1 MDDKTRGVGDQPE
14 DLSGWSAETT
24 RNLDTAGTYPSA
36 PATSSRRPARTTS
49 RTSGTRGSGDAPLD
63 RETDIRT
70 RELQAEIADTR
81 EDMAET
87 IEAIQDR
94 LRPGNI
100 VSNATERVKNATTDK
115 VRHVAESAGDTAH
128 DLMDRT
134 RSGAADIVEG
144 ARQNPMPALMIG
156 AGVAWLLM
164 DRSRKGDGYARAS
177 QRTWSSYRTPRY
189 GADELTPRYRA
200 NHVAAGTA
208 VDLSEANYSDVDY
221 RQSGT
226 GSARGTMGDMSSRA
240 GEMADD
246 ARYALRRTTRNAQ
259 NGLQRLLR
267 DNPLLV
273 GAAAVLVGAAVGA
286 ALPETER
293 ENELLGETRDSV
305 VNQAKDAAREA
316 ASTVQEVATDAANT
330 VTERLTDKS

>member
-1 MDDKTRGVGDQPE
+1 MDDKTRGVGGQPE

-24 RNLDTAGTYPSA
+24 RNLDTAGTSPSA
-36 PATSSRRPARTTS
+36 PATSSRRPAKTTS
-49 RTSGTRGSGDAPLD
+49 RTSSTRGSGDAPLD

-81 EDMAET
+81 DDMAET

-100 VSNATERVKNATTDK
+100 VSNATDRVKTATTEK
-115 VRHVAESAGDTAH
+115 VRNVAESAGDTAH

-134 RSGAADIVEG
+134 RHGAADIVEG

-164 DRSRKGDGYARAS
+164 DRSHKNETRGS

-189 GADELTPRYRA
+189 SADDVTPRYRA

-208 VDLSEANYSDVDY
+208 VDLSEANYSDIDY
-221 RQSGT
+221 RQGST
-226 GSARGTMGDMSSRA
+226 GSARGTMSDMSSRA
-240 GEMADD
+240 GDMADD

-305 VNQAKDAAREA
+305 VNQAKDAARDA
-316 ASTVQEVATDAANT
+316 ASTVQEVATDAASQ
-330 VTERLTDKS
+330 VTERLTDNR